1 MFSGSGSVAA
11 GRTVPTSERSRW
23 AISCAVGAALA
34 IGFGLFAMA
43 QAPQVPYADAWRF
56 LVRFLSLPF
65 PRSVLD
71 SENGHLALL
80 PHLVRWAEL
89 YVFAANQQM
98 QTAVGMLL
106 AVSTLALAMWRLR
119 RESLEPARFWAMALL
134 LALGLFWLGNFRVLT
149 HSSETVHAYAV
160 TLCLFAG
167 LALASRGGVAASV
180 GAGFCALCASLCFGS
195 GLAVF
200 PALLLAM
207 ALRRARWT
215 DYLPVVILMT
225 GTLALM
231 LGLRAGGGDSAMQ
244 MPDVLGR
251 IEALLRWLG
260 GPALFASWPLW
271 DPQIAAQVPSSQL
284 RAVLEPVAAAYE
296 QQAGLV
302 MVARW
307 PHLAWGLLGAL
318 GFAGALLRAWR
329 QPRPAAVL
337 GTALA
342 AFALCVGAMIVL
354 VRAEYFAMH
363 PDQLLAPRYVA
374 WSSLFWAGLGLV
386 LLDALKAVR
395 AAQLACAVF
404 ALSLPSQLW
413 MYQLA
418 GKQKQVAERAAVA
431 AAVGVVEPALPLG
444 ETVPEELAQALPLL
458 QAAEAAMFAWPE
470 TQWLDRAPEPARTHV
485 LAPASLQ
492 VNAVD
497 NRLGAAG
504 RRVEFEL
511 GGVPAERLLLID
523 RDGVVR
529 GLARREAG
537 ERWLGWMRAD
547 APTVE
552 VRVAVLREG

>member
-1 MFSGSGSVAA
+1 MSARSGDMVSVGS
-11 GRTVPTSERSRW
+11 RSLPDSPRW
-23 AISCAVGAALA
+23 ATACALVAVLA

-56 LVRFLSLPF
+56 LARFLSLPF

-80 PHLVRWAEL
+80 PHLVRLAEL
-89 YVFAANQQM
+89 HLFSANQQM

-106 AVSTLALAMWRLR
+106 AASTLALALWRLHR
-119 RESLEPARFWAMALL
+119 QALEPTRFWAMSLL

-167 LALASRGGVAASV
+167 LALASHGGVRASV
-180 GAGFCALCASLCFGS
+180 GAGLCALGASLCFGS

-215 DYLPVVILMT
+215 DYLPVVVLML

-231 LGLRAGGGDSAMQ
+231 LGLRAGGGGSAMQ
-244 MPDVLGR
+244 PLDVLGR
-251 IEALLRWLG
+251 SEALLRWLG

-271 DPQIAAQVPSSQL
+271 DPQIAAQVPSAHL
-284 RAVLEPVAAAYE
+284 RAVLETIAAAYE
-296 QQAGLV
+296 HQAGQV

-318 GFAGALLRAWR
+318 GFAGAILRSWR
-329 QPRPAAVL
+329 QARPSAVM

-342 AFALCVGAMIVL
+342 AFALCVGGMIVL
-354 VRAEYFAMH
+354 VRADYFAMH

-386 LLDALKAVR
+386 LLDALRPVR
-395 AAQLACAVF
+395 AAQLACAMF

-444 ETVPEELAQALPLL
+444 ETVPEELAQAVPLL
-458 QAAEAAMFAWPE
+458 QAAGAAMFAWPE
-470 TQWLDRAPEPARTHV
+470 TRWLDRAPEPASLRT
-485 LAPASLQ
+485 LMPSSLQ
-492 VNAVD
+492 VSAVD
-497 NRLGAAG
+497 NRLGGAG
-504 RRVEFEL
+504 RRVEFQLE
-511 GGVPAERLLLID
+511 GVSAERLLLID
-523 RDGVVR
+523 PDGIAR
-529 GLARREAG
+529 GLAWREADG
-537 ERWLGWMRAD
+537 RWLGWMRGVL
-547 APTVE
+547 PNGQ
-552 VRVAVLREG
+552 VRVAALPER